1 MESKKF
7 KPGGLSTFEAAT
19 AHHKYNKESTA
30 LREVYK
36 QIYVKNQK
44 VKSLNFMANRDSI
57 GTLPS
62 EMVSNES
69 IVNTPA
75 GERKVSPT
83 VKIVGDSTN

>member
-36 QIYVKNQK
+36 QIYVKN
-44 VKSLNFMANRDSI
+44 
-57 GTLPS
+57 
-62 EMVSNES
+62 
-69 IVNTPA
+69 
-75 GERKVSPT
+75 
-83 VKIVGDSTN
+83 

>member
-1 MESKKF
+1 
-7 KPGGLSTFEAAT
+7 
-19 AHHKYNKESTA
+19 
-30 LREVYK
+30 
-36 QIYVKNQK
+36 
-44 VKSLNFMANRDSI
+44 MANRDSI

-69 IVNTPA
+69 VVNTPA